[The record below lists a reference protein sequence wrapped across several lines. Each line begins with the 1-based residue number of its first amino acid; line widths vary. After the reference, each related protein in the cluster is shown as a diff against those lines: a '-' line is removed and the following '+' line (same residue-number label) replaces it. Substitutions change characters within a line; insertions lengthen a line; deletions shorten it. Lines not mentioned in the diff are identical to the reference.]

1 MPNILINPESGFLEF
16 NTGSAS
22 GSAFDTSL
30 SGAARL
36 KFENSGELNLTS
48 LGTGVADKFSID
60 GSNGRLLT
68 VNNTVTGSIF
78 SVNDVAGLPIVEVFS
93 DDRVVMGQY
102 ATDALVVSGSD
113 VSFAN
118 LPTISGQTFIT
129 GFAEGDTLQTVTDRG
144 ATTTNALALNNGVA
158 ISKAAQGILSASR
171 SDAGTATFSLSATNG
186 DTQITFQNLAA
197 SKFTLGND
205 GTNNSFRISEGATL
219 GTNDRFVILNG
230 GDVGI
235 GTNAPLGTTHIYT
248 ADAGGAIATNA
259 SHDDLIIE
267 NNGNCGI
274 QLSSPANSY
283 QYLAF
288 GDTASANQG
297 YVRYYHDNNSM
308 TLRAGGTDTLTL
320 SGAKVGI
327 GTAVPSDKLH
337 VWGSVRGDLKLE
349 GNYQGGATDVGK
361 FTYAYAP
368 RGGDHNNR
376 TIASISAYNTT
387 TDSTAGG
394 YLSISTR
401 ATDSTNQERIRVNQ
415 DGQVDIYGNASFAQ
429 YLYHKGDEDTNI
441 KFNTDEVIIHAGDVT
456 FFRATETTQNTI
468 KLNSDFADTDFYL
481 YGNDGTP
488 ALFMRGSD
496 RQIGINTAS
505 PTHALHIDNDGNTL
519 PAKILIDST
528 TTADAS
534 IEFSHNG
541 TYGFIMGSDESDRF
555 FKISSGNA
563 LGTNDRFVIDTAG
576 NVGIGTAAP
585 QKKEHIYFNGN
596 DGLRIESTNNHAFTQ
611 IMAHNSYSAYIQFRD
626 SSNRY
631 WLECKSDDTLQ
642 FRPNATS
649 SDDNK
654 VTFDAIGQ
662 VGVGIT
668 SPAAKLQVYTSAN
681 RHTKIL
687 GSTADLEV
695 ISDNNTNPIAL
706 IKGIGTADLLN
717 VFDNTTE
724 VFTILDGGD
733 VGVGSASPSTK
744 LDVGGIAT
752 ADALRARA
760 GNINYNLITRNDA
773 AYSLYV
779 QASQSAAQQQIAS
792 FRYGNGAA
800 GQGTE
805 VLSVKRG
812 VSYFNETFLG
822 IGKAGADTALDVNGV
837 TTSLGFH
844 TSTANTTYALLSRDS
859 AGNSPLYVQ
868 SANSNTNQPIAFF
881 SYGSASA
888 NAGTKV
894 LKVGKDISY
903 FDNTDVGIGTVSP
916 QTRLTVEDA
925 LHPLDVNRTD
935 GSSALIQLRT
945 QGGIRGYLGASST
958 DSFSVWNSTPTR
970 LFTVRN
976 GGNVGINVSDPDEKL
991 EVAGKTHLG
1000 DRGQD
1005 GGARI
1010 LYASLSETTAA
1021 AATLLGNAVYA
1032 GTASSTY
1039 RKTYNDAG
1047 NFIRMT
1053 YNKGIC
1059 FHTNVTGNAGSAEY
1073 PIAQHEQVR
1082 IDLDGNVGI
1091 GTDNPSNILHVR
1103 AEKDGDFVARM
1114 TNTEATAGANYGLKV
1129 DGGSNASDKSFVVS
1143 SYGGTEYLTIRG
1155 DGNVGIGNSSP
1166 GDKLSVKGGMSDFE
1180 TTLTNNYDWQNSPIS
1195 ILERDNVSATQS
1207 ADKYS
1212 PNLNFHWGSRVSN
1225 SLWMG
1230 ADGRL
1235 NWGSYSSLGIP
1246 ASDGTFQCN
1255 GIILVGAGRIQG
1267 VDTVTDSTD
1276 AANKAYVDSQVATSD
1291 TLQEVTDNGS
1301 TTTNNMEIQGAG
1313 SKSFTVDSTDGHAS
1327 VVIDRHSTSYDANLS
1342 FQTNGATKWRL
1353 WNDSNDST
1361 FSIRDEVNAS
1371 NVMTWEVGGNIG
1383 IGTDDPD
1390 GKLHIETAASSQTAS
1405 TQADELIVENSTHG
1419 GISILTPDASRAHLY
1434 FNQGAF
1440 LRWQSSLFTIDTSNS
1455 AHHLALKAG
1464 GGNVGIG
1471 TNSPT
1476 QALEVHSTIKIGET
1490 AVAGGRLISADS
1502 MIFQIDCDNTS
1513 STSSYRFRK
1522 DSTVDAG
1529 TELMRIQEDGKVG
1542 IGTNNPAAQ
1551 LEVQQAAGSPMMQL
1565 RPNAAS
1571 TALNPLILY
1580 RSQVEGSANYML
1592 CEGTSTYFGTYHG
1605 GVPTDKSEMI
1615 RILPSSADAPS
1626 LRIGDAGSA
1635 GANLQVG
1642 GNVYL
1647 SNNSTSYING
1657 GNVGIGTNDPQA
1669 NLHIFKTEGGVGA
1682 KHATIRMGGYLG
1694 VGPEIAAYRVD
1705 GNSNNQGL
1713 IFSTNDATDGLVDV
1727 LTMNNDGR
1735 VGIGSSDPASRLDIN
1750 NGAGGSSETL
1760 LNVGGTGNGRM
1771 LVRHIDGK
1779 SATSASA
1786 QALYLNYV
1794 SNSIVSI
1801 AYGGG
1806 NVGIGTHNPSFA
1818 LDVETSD
1825 NTVASFVSTTNKA
1838 SIIIQDDTTL
1848 GYFSA
1853 ENDIISIGAAAGAN
1867 ANNLC
1872 INQNNNRVGIGT
1884 NVPGALLDIRGDMRL
1899 DSGGNTDRS
1908 IYFRNQSSEAKVR
1921 SDASLQFDVG
1931 VSSSPSAAM
1940 YIAEDTRN
1948 VGIGTTT
1955 PPTSAKVSIQANNTN
1970 EIHTGLCISSYQSTA
1985 GTAGNGVGIVM
1996 GQDNGV
2002 YSSKIANVWTN
2013 NNPSYLQTNI
2023 AFYTM
2028 HDSYAR
2034 GSETEKMRLTSQGRL
2049 GIGVT
2054 NPSQS
2059 LEVVTNT
2066 DASAQIGR
2074 AHIGYVG
2081 FADHA
2086 GFAHLDNASTSNYS
2100 LLQSSAGDTFI
2111 NSAASRHIYF
2121 RDGNATIG
2129 GFNSD
2134 DDFYVDTDTLYV
2146 DASAGSVCIG
2156 ITDPSTAKLRIKG
2169 TTNDNSALTLQ
2180 CLDSTNA
2187 QTFFVRNDGVVQVT
2201 DNYFYVSST
2210 AGAYVENTLRVRGS
2224 IDNDYGTLA
2233 INGDVNFDSNTM
2245 FVDSTNNRVGIG
2257 ITSPSYDLHV
2267 EGEILA
2273 ESNMLLGGDGTY
2285 GSTYGA
2291 IGIGTTNLTNGHHR
2305 IFAKSSDHMYF
2316 AAATSK
2322 GFRFRADGGSAVDG
2336 KQSAITSAGNLG
2348 VGTITASSKLAVNGG
2363 VAIGASYVGNS
2374 APSNGAIIQGNVGIG
2389 TSSVSYALQ
2398 VNGSIVGSYKSFL
2411 IDHPTKEGKQLMHS
2425 CIEGPEHA
2433 VYFRGKSNLNVI
2445 KMPDYW
2451 EGLVDLN
2458 TMTVELTAIGA
2469 NQNIYVDSIAENG
2482 EVTVGSNTDEPL
2494 NYFYV
2499 VYGERK
2505 DIDKLEIEIVKP
2517 QYAD

>member
-144 ATTTNALALNNGVA
+144 ATTTNAVSLNNGA
-158 ISKAAQGILSASR
+158 IISKAAQGILSASR

-205 GTNNSFRISEGATL
+205 GTNNSFRISEGSAL

-308 TLRAGGTDTLTL
+308 TLRAGGTDTLTI
-320 SGAKVGI
+320 SGANVGI
-327 GTAVPSDKLH
+327 GTAVPTDKLH
-337 VWGSVRGDLKLE
+337 VYGSVRGDFKLE
-349 GNYQGGATDVGK
+349 GNFQGSSTDVGK
-361 FTYAYAP
+361 FTYGYTP
-368 RGGDHNNR
+368 RGGDSNNK
-376 TIASISAYNTT
+376 TIASVSAYNTT

-394 YLSISTR
+394 SLRISTR
-401 ATDSTNQERIRVNQ
+401 ATNSTLQERIRVNQ
-415 DGQVDIYGNASFAQ
+415 DGQVDIYGNASFGS
-429 YLYHKGDEDTNI
+429 YLYHQGDEDTNI
-441 KFNTDEVIIHAGDVT
+441 KFNTDEIIINVGGAA
-456 FFRATETTQNTI
+456 FFRATETTQNSI

-733 VGVGSASPSTK
+733 VGIGSASPSTK

-792 FRYGNGAA
+792 FRYGDGAA

-812 VSYFNETFLG
+812 VSYFNNSFLG

-844 TSTANTTYALLSRDS
+844 TSTANTTYALLSRNS
-859 AGNSPLYVQ
+859 AGNSALYVQ
-868 SANSNTNQPIAFF
+868 SANSETNQPIALF

-1000 DRGQD
+1000 GRGQD
-1005 GGARI
+1005 GGAYI
-1010 LYASLSETTAA
+1010 AYATLSETQGG
-1021 AATLLGNAVYA
+1021 AATILGNAVYA
-1032 GTASSTY
+1032 GAASNVY

-1047 NFIRMT
+1047 NFIKLV
-1053 YNKGIC
+1053 YSKGVT

-1073 PIAQHEQVR
+1073 PIDQHEKMR
-1082 IDLDGNVGI
+1082 IDLNGLVGI
-1091 GTDNPSNILHVR
+1091 GTDNPSAQFFNNLVV
-1103 AEKDGDFVARM
+1103 G
-1114 TNTEATAGANYGLKV
+1114 NNTAG
-1129 DGGSNASDKSFVVS
+1129 DK
-1143 SYGGTEYLTIRG
+1143 GITIRSNSANKGVLAFSDTDAG
-1155 DGNVGIGNSSP
+1155 DANRYDGYIAYDHSNQDMFFYADAANERFRLDSIGARVVGTLRADALNNKANTANIIYRSSTTTFIGNSSH
-1166 GDKLSVKGGMSDFE
+1166 F
-1180 TTLTNNYDWQNSPIS
+1180 
-1195 ILERDNVSATQS
+1195 
-1207 ADKYS
+1207 
-1212 PNLNFHWGSRVSN
+1212 
-1225 SLWMG
+1225 
-1230 ADGRL
+1230 
-1235 NWGSYSSLGIP
+1235 
-1246 ASDGTFQCN
+1246 
-1255 GIILVGAGRIQG
+1255 
-1267 VDTVTDSTD
+1267 
-1276 AANKAYVDSQVATSD
+1276 VAQD
-1291 TLQEVTDNGS
+1291 
-1301 TTTNNMEIQGAG
+1301 
-1313 SKSFTVDSTDGHAS
+1313 
-1327 VVIDRHSTSYDANLS
+1327 
-1342 FQTNGATKWRL
+1342 
-1353 WNDSNDST
+1353 
-1361 FSIRDEVNAS
+1361 
-1371 NVMTWEVGGNIG
+1371 
-1383 IGTDDPD
+1383 
-1390 GKLHIETAASSQTAS
+1390 
-1405 TQADELIVENSTHG
+1405 
-1419 GISILTPDASRAHLY
+1419 
-1434 FNQGAF
+1434 
-1440 LRWQSSLFTIDTSNS
+1440 
-1455 AHHLALKAG
+1455 

-1471 TNSPT
+1471 SNNPGNKLTVVGGKVEVKGSNDTSAVEGMIMRTSSSSSQGLLMVEGSSAGSLTNSL
-1476 QALEVHSTIKIGET
+1476 ARATILSAT
-1490 AVAGGRLISADS
+1490 AS
-1502 MIFQIDCDNTS
+1502 
-1513 STSSYRFRK
+1513 
-1522 DSTVDAG
+1522 
-1529 TELMRIQEDGKVG
+1529 
-1542 IGTNNPAAQ
+1542 
-1551 LEVQQAAGSPMMQL
+1551 
-1565 RPNAAS
+1565 S
-1571 TALNPLILY
+1571 TALQL
-1580 RSQVEGSANYML
+1580 GAA
-1592 CEGTSTYFGTYHG
+1592 
-1605 GVPTDKSEMI
+1605 GVI
-1615 RILPSSADAPS
+1615 R
-1626 LRIGDAGSA
+1626 
-1635 GANLQVG
+1635 
-1642 GNVYL
+1642 
-1647 SNNSTSYING
+1647 
-1657 GNVGIGTNDPQA
+1657 
-1669 NLHIFKTEGGVGA
+1669 
-1682 KHATIRMGGYLG
+1682 ATI
-1694 VGPEIAAYRVD
+1694 ASN
-1705 GNSNNQGL
+1705 GN
-1713 IFSTNDATDGLVDV
+1713 
-1727 LTMNNDGR
+1727 
-1735 VGIGSSDPASRLDIN
+1735 
-1750 NGAGGSSETL
+1750 
-1760 LNVGGTGNGRM
+1760 
-1771 LVRHIDGK
+1771 
-1779 SATSASA
+1779 
-1786 QALYLNYV
+1786 
-1794 SNSIVSI
+1794 
-1801 AYGGG
+1801 
-1806 NVGIGTHNPSFA
+1806 
-1818 LDVETSD
+1818 
-1825 NTVASFVSTTNKA
+1825 
-1838 SIIIQDDTTL
+1838 
-1848 GYFSA
+1848 
-1853 ENDIISIGAAAGAN
+1853 
-1867 ANNLC
+1867 
-1872 INQNNNRVGIGT
+1872 VGIGT
-1884 NVPGALLDIRGDMRL
+1884 NVPGSTFDLRGNMRL
-1899 DSGGNTDRS
+1899 DSGGSTDRS
-1908 IYFRNQSSEAKVR
+1908 IYFRNQSSQAKIQ

-1931 VSSSPSAAM
+1931 VSASPSVAMFIKEDSRHVGIGTNNPGTRLHVRSSAADCILRLQAADSTTHNSTISFGDNDSNGIGSIQYAHNGDSM
-1940 YIAEDTRN
+1940 RFATAGTEAVRIDSSQRVGIGTNSVLGVLQVNGRALVEGPTVPSTVTISDSGDASKAIRIGYEPTWDVGSISASDFGAGWKNIVIAPHAGK
-1948 VGIGTTT
+1948 VGIGTTSPHQPLSVKGT
-1955 PPTSAKVSIQANNTN
+1955 IVSYNSSYVQVAGMTNSSNHGRLYANN
-1970 EIHTGLCISSYQSTA
+1970 SA
-1985 GTAGNGVGIVM
+1985 
-1996 GQDNGV
+1996 
-2002 YSSKIANVWTN
+2002 
-2013 NNPSYLQTNI
+2013 
-2023 AFYTM
+2023 
-2028 HDSYAR
+2028 
-2034 GSETEKMRLTSQGRL
+2034 
-2049 GIGVT
+2049 GVT
-2054 NPSQS
+2054 NVLLDSDGVSYLNGDKVGIGTASPFGQLDIFS
-2059 LEVVTNT
+2059 TRNT
-2066 DASAQIGR
+2066 EAGASA
-2074 AHIGYVG
+2074 A
-2081 FADHA
+2081 
-2086 GFAHLDNASTSNYS
+2086 SNYHLHLHNPGDDTS
-2100 LLQSSAGDTFI
+2100 ESIGIGFGITSAMDAIGAAIAHERKDSSSAGDLYFSTRPNGGSVTRRMTIDQDGKVGIGTESPSSPLVVI
-2111 NSAASRHIYF
+2111 NDSTDDGITLKDDGGGLVTIIGSDGSHNARTRFYNGAHSLVAEINANAGSSTYFNAGDVGIGTASPSSKLHVEDTSSTSPLRAYNGSRYAAMGANNNAAWIQAGGSPTHGLRLSAGGNGSLSVYASR
-2121 RDGNATIG
+2121 GVAIG
-2129 GFNSD
+2129 E
-2134 DDFYVDTDTLYV
+2134 YPT
-2146 DASAGSVCIG
+2146 
-2156 ITDPSTAKLRIKG
+2156 TDPGADNFTVAGDVGFG
-2169 TTNDNSALTLQ
+2169 TTTPISPLQ
-2180 CLDSTNA
+2180 
-2187 QTFFVRNDGVVQVT
+2187 
-2201 DNYFYVSST
+2201 
-2210 AGAYVENTLRVRGS
+2210 VENTLNALADTDEPENYHLFLRAPNNTNNHGVGIAFGRS
-2224 IDNDYGTLA
+2224 SSTNDVGAGIIYKRTNSSAKGELQFYNKQNTTDDGAVTLA
-2233 INGDVNFDSNTM
+2233 MVIKDDGDVGINLSNPANKLS
-2245 FVDSTNNRVGIG
+2245 VNGNAAVGSSYASSTA
-2257 ITSPSYDLHV
+2257 P
-2267 EGEILA
+2267 
-2273 ESNMLLGGDGTY
+2273 
-2285 GSTYGA
+2285 
-2291 IGIGTTNLTNGHHR
+2291 TNGL
-2305 IFAKSSDHMYF
+2305 I
-2316 AAATSK
+2316 
-2322 GFRFRADGGSAVDG
+2322 VE
-2336 KQSAITSAGNLG
+2336 
-2348 VGTITASSKLAVNGG
+2348 
-2363 VAIGASYVGNS
+2363 
-2374 APSNGAIIQGNVGIG
+2374 GNVGIG
-2389 TSSVSYALQ
+2389 TASSNEKLWVEGTVRIKVYTFSALPAASTAGQRAFISDSYYQMSSSMFAYS
-2398 VNGSIVGSYKSFL
+2398 VYGGGSYFA
-2411 IDHPTKEGKQLMHS
+2411 P
-2425 CIEGPEHA
+2425 
-2433 VYFRGKSNLNVI
+2433 VYS
-2445 KMPDYW
+2445 D
-2451 EGLVDLN
+2451 
-2458 TMTVELTAIGA
+2458 
-2469 NQNIYVDSIAENG
+2469 
-2482 EVTVGSNTDEPL
+2482 GSQWL
-2494 NYFYV
+2494 
-2499 VYGERK
+2499 YG
-2505 DIDKLEIEIVKP
+2505 
-2517 QYAD
+2517 